1 MERSE
6 KWKYQTNLKN
16 RDKRKRSDRWKDLKN
31 GNIRQIERTETKE
44 KIRQMERSD
53 KLKYKTKEKI

>member
-1 MERSE
+1 MEIS
-6 KWKYQTNLKN
+6 
-16 RDKRKRSDRWKDLKN
+16 DKWKDLKN

>member
-31 GNIRQIERTETKE
+31 ENIRQIERTETKE